1 MTAVWRSSIM
11 FNGVGAKAR
20 PGDGLWTSR
29 CGLERMGG
37 VASAA
42 RFLGGGVVL
51 GLLVAACGGP
61 SHDGAA
67 AGRGSVVSGYGL
79 RVALPAGWSGRVF
92 RASAKSAVE
101 LEAATVPPPPA
112 GQFLTGDELGAGN
125 AYVILDDLGKARRGF
140 VSPRNGWETHPKLP
154 LTLHRSDLHGPWEGG
169 FPSGAAL
176 PVEIKHRALE
186 FRIRFGSRPGVRILR
201 QVNQLLGSLSV
212 A

>member
-1 MTAVWRSSIM
+1 M

-154 LTLHRSDLHGPWEGG
+154 LTLHRSDLHGPWDWQPLGRRE
-169 FPSGAAL
+169 S
-176 PVEIKHRALE
+176 
-186 FRIRFGSRPGVRILR
+186 RFGRGGRSREAARRPQERDRQRQGVEVQLPRPI
-201 QVNQLLGSLSV
+201 QVPDPYWL
-212 A
+212 